1 MILISSAVAFLVG
14 ALLMGVALFTGI
26 DSRTTISAIGMVLM
40 ILALC
45 FIVVGTMV
53 RVNEKDSKKKG

>member
-26 DSRTTISAIGMVLM
+26 DSRTTISTIGMVLM

-53 RVNEKDSKKKG
+53 KVNEKDSKKKG

>member
-26 DSRTTISAIGMVLM
+26 DSKTTISTIGMVLM

>member
-26 DSRTTISAIGMVLM
+26 DSRTTISAVGMVLM

>member
-26 DSRTTISAIGMVLM
+26 DSKTTISTIGMVLM

-53 RVNEKDSKKKG
+53 KVNEKDSKKKG